1 MTAYSAAMIHGGY
14 STLEMRL
21 AAVQAVSS
29 SGLAVGHVAKAY
41 GTDRTTV
48 FRWIKR
54 YAEHG
59 DIGLHRQAG
68 SGRPRKLREMDN
80 QRFWDLVLQP
90 ATHYGYETDLWT
102 VGRVHQVVQETL
114 KVVISKDTIWRRL
127 REAGL
132 TYQQPERHYFQADD
146 KEREQ
151 WIDQQLPRIRE
162 TVRKYRAILYFQD
175 EANVSLTPCL
185 GKTWA
190 PRGKTPKSEVTGARG
205 GIAALSAISRRG
217 HLLFTLY
224 EKRIASEEVIHFLA
238 QMLRHHRHRH
248 LVVLMDNAKPHTS
261 KKTMAFIDSQP
272 RLHVFN
278 FPTYSPDW
286 NPDEKV
292 WNHLKHH
299 ELKSHKAKTKAELKE
314 LTNRKLN
321 GMAKQPHLVRGLFFR
336 CCVADFFG

>member
-1 MTAYSAAMIHGGY
+1 MSQGGY
-14 STLEMRL
+14 STYDVRIR
-21 AAVQAVSS
+21 AVQAVVDR
-29 SGLAVGHVAKAY
+29 GLAVGGVAKAFK
-41 GTDRTTV
+41 TDRTTV

-54 YAEHG
+54 YEQHG
-59 DIGLHRQAG
+59 ENGLCRQAG
-68 SGRPRKLREMDN
+68 SGRPRKLKELESRRLWN
-80 QRFWDLVLQP
+80 LVLQP
-90 ATHYGYETDLWT
+90 ATNFGYETDLWT
-102 VGRVHQVVQETL
+102 VGRVHQVVQERL

-132 TYQQPERHYFQADD
+132 TYQKPERQYFQTDD
-146 KEREQ
+146 KERQE
-151 WIDQQLPRIRE
+151 WVEQQLPKIRE

-175 EANVSLTPCL
+175 EANVSLTAFL

-190 PRGKTPKSEVTGARG
+190 PRGKTPKAQVTGGRG

-224 EKRIASEEVIHFLA
+224 EKRIASDEVIHFLA
-238 QMLRHHRHRH
+238 QMLHHHHYRH
-248 LVVLMDNAKPHTS
+248 LVVLMDNAPPHTS

-314 LTNRKLN
+314 LTDRKLN
-321 GMAKQPHLVRGLFFR
+321 GMASNPHLVRGLFFR